1 MDTGSLLL
9 LRRDTGYD
17 CGNDRDCLMDDG
29 SGYYVPTIDEVTIR
43 ASGPWGNGHNFH
55 TVHINV
61 TDAAEGYIIN
71 PVWANTRAPWGLH
84 SCTDWLA
91 ETARRPIPR

>member
-61 TDAAEGYIIN
+61 TDATEVRSD
-71 PVWANTRAPWGLH
+71 PTPTPMRCLTAPNLLWDP
-84 SCTDWLA
+84 T
-91 ETARRPIPR
+91 

>member
-17 CGNDRDCLMDDG
+17 CGNDRNCLMDDG

-43 ASGPWGNGHNFH
+43 ASGPLGNGHNFH
-55 TVHINV
+55 TYEYHNNV
-61 TDAAEGYIIN
+61 TDATEVRSD
-71 PVWANTRAPWGLH
+71 PTPTPMRCLTAPNLLWDP
-84 SCTDWLA
+84 T
-91 ETARRPIPR
+91 